1 MDRWIDGSMDRW
13 IDGSMD
19 RWIDGSMDRWIDS
32 CFFVVETGFRP
43 GSNCGGSKMRLVG
56 FEPAIFGSED
66 QRSADCAIA
75 DLTPLFQGPE
85 ARPLNL
91 IVCWSRGS
99 TGRILR

>member
-1 MDRWIDGSMDRW
+1 M
-13 IDGSMD
+13 
-19 RWIDGSMDRWIDS
+19 
-32 CFFVVETGFRP
+32 RP
-43 GSNCGGSKMRLVG
+43 VG

-85 ARPLNL
+85 ALPLNL

-99 TGRILR
+99 TTFACMCRRLENAREDLYLAVFSWRWW